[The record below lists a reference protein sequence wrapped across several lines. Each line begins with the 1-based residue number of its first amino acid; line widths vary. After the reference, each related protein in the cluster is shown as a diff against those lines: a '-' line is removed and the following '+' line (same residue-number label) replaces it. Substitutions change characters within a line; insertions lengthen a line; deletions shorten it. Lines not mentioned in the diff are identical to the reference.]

1 MTTEDVS
8 RSAPMKDEHIFGSKS
23 MNLSG
28 GDDFTAEW
36 TEKNGEV
43 LEVRI
48 TKGIAHFQLPWYR
61 RVLLKLLGCSH
72 WQRVTIQRKGT
83 DCSNKDTTC

>member
-1 MTTEDVS
+1 MTTEDASSVT
-8 RSAPMKDEHIFGSKS
+8 PMKDEHVFGSKS
-23 MNLSG
+23 MSLSG

-48 TKGIAHFQLPWYR
+48 TKGTARFQLPWYR
-61 RVLLKLLGCSH
+61 RVLLKLLGRSH
-72 WQRVTIQRKGT
+72 WQHVTIQRKG
-83 DCSNKDTTC
+83 DIKP